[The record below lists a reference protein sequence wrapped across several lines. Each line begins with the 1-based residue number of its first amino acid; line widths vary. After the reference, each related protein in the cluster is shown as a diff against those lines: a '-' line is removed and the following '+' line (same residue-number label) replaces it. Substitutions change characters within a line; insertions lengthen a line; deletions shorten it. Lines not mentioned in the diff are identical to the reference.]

1 MEPRNDSD
9 LRELLR
15 EWQAP
20 ELPASLE
27 ERVLG
32 RRENW
37 WHFLVR
43 GYIRVPVPVACCLAV
58 ILIAAG
64 WRLSKAAPMGT
75 CSAAFISIDHQKSGP
90 VDGKPVRAASTN
102 KGTTGTTCLAG
113 SSC

>member
-9 LRELLR
+9 LRDLLR
-15 EWQAP
+15 EWQSP
-20 ELPASLE
+20 ELPASIE

-37 WHFLVR
+37 WLFLLR

-58 ILIAAG
+58 IVIAAG
-64 WRLSKAAPMGT
+64 WRLSKSAPMGT
-75 CSAAFISIDHQKSGP
+75 CSAASISIERQEILPAPGTP
-90 VDGKPVRAASTN
+90 IRAASASQ
-102 KGTTGTTCLAG
+102 GITCPAG